1 MMDESQ
7 ILGSG
12 GGEGPDH
19 DKALILVENCLEFKE
34 TTLKKLEVTRW
45 ILIGWEEGGIFGY
58 RFKVKA

>member
-45 ILIGWEEGGIFGY
+45 ILIG
-58 RFKVKA
+58 